1 LQEISVGGEIC
12 GTQYKAKIIESFK
25 APSSST
31 KEPNL
36 AFGRASGLRVGNTYL
51 VFAKFVSEPDV
62 IYNALVSDRDDNVQS
77 LISKRSKASVLDLIR
92 CKGLAPGLIFMP
104 DFYAPDGAWR
114 VTERGVYIVGILP
127 QPLPVTI
134 HVEQLGG
141 AAYFLRGEDLFGYL
155 RSLGLSQ
162 SPTKPLH

>member
-1 LQEISVGGEIC
+1 
-12 GTQYKAKIIESFK
+12 SFK
-25 APSSST
+25 APSNST

-62 IYNALVSDRDDNVQS
+62 IYNALVSDRDDDVQS

-92 CKGLAPGLIFMP
+92 CKGLAPGPIFMP

-114 VTERGVYIVGILP
+114 VTERGRLSRRHPSATPSTHDPCGPAWRRRLLP
-127 QPLPVTI
+127 
-134 HVEQLGG
+134 
-141 AAYFLRGEDLFGYL
+141 AR
-155 RSLGLSQ
+155 
-162 SPTKPLH
+162 